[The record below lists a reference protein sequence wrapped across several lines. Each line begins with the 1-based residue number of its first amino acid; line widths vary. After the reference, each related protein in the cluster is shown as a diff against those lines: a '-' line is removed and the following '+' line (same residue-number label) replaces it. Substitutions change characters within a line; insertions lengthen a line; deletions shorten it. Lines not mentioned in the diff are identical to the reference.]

1 MDDLLQE
8 LQSKVK
14 QLDVSVRQLRRSGTE
29 YASAERDYKI
39 LLRAECLKMREDGLP
54 VGLIDK
60 TCYGVQSVA
69 DARFR
74 RDVAQAVYE
83 ANKEA
88 INTIKLQLRLIEA
101 QIEREWHS
109 EN

>member
-39 LLRAECLKMREDGLP
+39 LLRAECLNMREDGLP